1 MCCADKNFITNVTIP
16 LGVEKIFT
24 LFLLVLSGGLGGLI
38 LLILENIWR
47 PRIEKKPKHSN
58 SLGNH
63 PLLLTNVIDSVQNL
77 KNLLYGLP
85 NVESD
90 EDGVLKKLLELQ
102 NALNQAKAKAK
113 ILD

>member
-1 MCCADKNFITNVTIP
+1 M
-16 LGVEKIFT
+16 
-24 LFLLVLSGGLGGLI
+24 LSGGLGGLI